1 MNEPRKQSHPAGQR
15 EAIDVSDF
23 VYAATGA
30 RVRRL
35 TMPDGKH
42 WFPAVDVCKELGHSN
57 SRQALADH
65 VPEVHREILETV
77 TGAYGLSIPAG
88 REWRRDLNVISL
100 QGLILLVQACT
111 KPSCAPFKQ
120 WVAEVIETV
129 QREGSYTLEEAE
141 VQPAGPGAPLAYAM
155 PEQVAEAI
163 VRLETH
169 NLQLDE
175 ELADGQRKTLELQK
189 ETLAVQREALT
200 AQQETLTLQ
209 HGALTAQRETLTLQR
224 EALAVQREAL
234 ATEKATLAVQQAMVR
249 AMERIADRLD
259 ALVLGR
265 PAPGGQLVAS
275 PTTESVLAGWRQR
288 LSVTADVWT
297 VAVVIA
303 PVLVEKGELREPL
316 ESIAARTGLSVH
328 RVNECLRL
336 LRKHACIQSRGG
348 AEDGAPVYVLNQG

>member
-1 MNEPRKQSHPAGQR
+1 MNEPDKKAKPAGR
-15 EAIDVSDF
+15 HEAIDISDF

-35 TMPDGKH
+35 TMPDGRH
-42 WFPAVDVCKELGHSN
+42 WFPAVDVCKELGYTTPGK
-57 SRQALADH
+57 ALADH
-65 VPEVHREILETV
+65 VPEAHRECLETV
-77 TGAYGLSIPAG
+77 TGGHGLSIPAG
-88 REWRRDLNVISL
+88 RKWRRDLNLIDL

-111 KPSCAPFKQ
+111 KPACAPFKQ

-141 VQPAGPGAPLAYAM
+141 VQPTELGAPIAYAM

-163 VRLETH
+163 VRLESH

-175 ELADGQRKTLELQK
+175 QLANGQRESI
-189 ETLAVQREALT
+189 E
-200 AQQETLTLQ
+200 
-209 HGALTAQRETLTLQR
+209 LQR
-224 EALAVQREAL
+224 EML
-234 ATEKATLAVQQAMVR
+234 ATQKATIAVQQAMVL

-259 ALVLGR
+259 ALVLER
-265 PAPGGQLVAS
+265 RTPHGGPTAL
-275 PTTESVLAGWRQR
+275 PTTESVLADWRRR
-288 LSVTADVWT
+288 LSVTEDVWT

-316 ESIAARTGLSVH
+316 ESIAARTGLTVH

-336 LRKHACIQSRGG
+336 LRKHSCIHSRGG
-348 AEDGAPVYVLNQG
+348 TEDGAPVYVLNQP